1 MKNRKVFL
9 MHNVF
14 QIREVMCE
22 SFAGEFTIWI
32 RWNRNGLGTSERRDP
47 KQQKKRGNKLEK
59 LKIVEEHGV
68 DIIDMTCLWKICATI

>member
-1 MKNRKVFL
+1 

-47 KQQKKRGNKLEK
+47 KQQKKEGKQVGE
-59 LKIVEEHGV
+59 VE
-68 DIIDMTCLWKICATI
+68 DS